1 MKELYFIRHGET
13 IYNVEKR
20 VQGKGVDS
28 SLNENGRLQAR
39 AFYNYYKNQGFE
51 LVISSSLNR
60 TKETVSDFIIQ
71 NKLKHLE
78 FDMLDEISWGVYEGK
93 QASEDLYREHR
104 NVLEEWGK
112 ANYDARIEGGESA
125 AEMNERLRS
134 FLKVLPTFVENKILI
149 CTHGATLAFL
159 MTILQNQPLSEM
171 PRYKHNNTG
180 LCKFHFDGKNYSL
193 QLQDD
198 LTHLAC
204 FVKK

>member
-20 VQGKGVDS
+20 VQGKGVNS
-28 SLNENGRLQAR
+28 SLNEKGKLQAK
-39 AFYNYYKNQGFE
+39 AFYNYYNNLAFD
-51 LVISSSLNR
+51 LVITSSLNR
-60 TKETVSDFIIQ
+60 TKETVADFIYEK
-71 NKLKHLE
+71 KLTHLE
-78 FDMLDEISWGVYEGK
+78 FDILDEISWGKYEGK
-93 QASEDLYREHR
+93 QASEELYREHR
-104 NVLEEWGK
+104 NVLEEWSN

-125 AEMNERLRS
+125 AEMEERLRL
-134 FLKVLPTFVENKILI
+134 FLQILPTFTENKILI

-180 LCKFHFDGKNYSL
+180 LCKYIYDGSNYSL

-198 LTHLAC
+198 LKHLELIV
-204 FVKK
+204 F